1 MSDDKFLDWN
11 SFFLPLQDDM
21 AHIDPEIFKKVVESF
36 TEPPP
41 KQIDKKNA
49 TREIDK

>member
-21 AHIDPEIFKKVVESF
+21 AHIDPEIFKKGMERL
-36 TEPPP
+36 EQLL